1 MYKTCI
7 IFSLCL
13 FGFFFPAKAQSQST
27 EASDTIYYQNAL
39 ASVVMWYNQAV
50 GVNSPLY
57 KGKEYLDYNFRI
69 EGNQYFQSD
78 LWQKGSVFY
87 EGQFYQDVTMK
98 YDIANKVVILDH
110 AQLPVPITLESSSVE
125 HFSLLGHHFIRLVAD
140 TTNAA
145 VSTGFY
151 DLLYDGNTQFLINR
165 EKVLRDEIDDRKLRF
180 WFEEKDTYFIRKEG
194 AYYKV
199 KSKKSVLNVF
209 PNHKKEIRKFLKKN
223 KIKYRKQREE
233 AIYLMV
239 KYYDQEAR

>member
-1 MYKTCI
+1 MYKICI
-7 IFSLCL
+7 IFSLGL
-13 FGFFFPAKAQSQST
+13 FGFFFSAKAQSQST
-27 EASDTIYYQNAL
+27 EASDTTYYQNAL

-78 LWQKGSVFY
+78 LWQKGSVYY
-87 EGQFYQDVTMK
+87 EGQLYQDVTMK

-125 HFSLLGHHFIRLVAD
+125 HFSLLDHHFIRLVGD
-140 TTNAA
+140 TTNAP

-151 DLLYDGNTQFLINR
+151 DLLYDSNTQFLINR

-180 WFEEKDTYFIRKEG
+180 WFEERDTYFIRKEG
-194 AYYKV
+194 SYHKV

-209 PNHKKEIRKFLKKN
+209 PEHKKEIRKFLKKN
-223 KIKYRKQREE
+223 KIKYRQQREE